1 MRKVEL
7 RSFSLTFPGFIINLA
22 VTLSNNEGE
31 KLCNTP
37 INIWLLVYEGIIFLY
52 VFKCLLN
59 IVLIKRMTNHQL
71 LLKSK

>member
-7 RSFSLTFPGFIINLA
+7 RNFSLTFPGFIINIAL
-22 VTLSNNEGE
+22 TLSNDDSVN
-31 KLCNTP
+31 LCNTP

-59 IVLIKRMTNHQL
+59 IVLIKRMTNHKL
-71 LLKSK
+71 LLKIK